1 MVHFVWPGVKV
12 HLKPV
17 VDQTTNNSNLPEN
30 MGLFLV
36 TAGAKVCDPN
46 TLSNQLINQDDEVI
60 QSAVYCG

>member
-1 MVHFVWPGVKV
+1 MVHFVWPGVKA

-17 VDQTTNNSNLPEN
+17 VDQTTNNSSSEN

-46 TLSNQLINQDDEVI
+46 TLSNQPKIGSEPKMMK
-60 QSAVYCG
+60 